1 MKFKKTLGAILA
13 SSFIGLS
20 GGPYSNPIEKHALLV
35 CSATET
41 NTQYNQ
47 GDIDPIDVD
56 LDTVS
61 LSKIYKTLKNNGFK
75 DGNIKILYSSDGRT
89 MNFEEKVNH
98 EILQEIKEK
107 HFNGQYKNDATEK
120 NINITLEDYKK
131 KIDYNDEFVFYLSC
145 HGRLTGTQHLG
156 DFGRGDTLT
165 TDELKSSLD
174 GFNSRSNLFFFVSC
188 YSGVILEKID
198 IENACMVSATQNH
211 TLGWVDRN
219 FDIASIYLQKK
230 YDPNSDRNKDGFV
243 DAQEAYEK
251 AVEEAVYY
259 NKELTDY
266 FLNVYIGPIFEG
278 SAENNLKKLS
288 LIPKIEVGKFF
299 IDLE

>member
-1 MKFKKTLGAILA
+1 
-13 SSFIGLS
+13 
-20 GGPYSNPIEKHALLV
+20 
-35 CSATET
+35 
-41 NTQYNQ
+41 
-47 GDIDPIDVD
+47 
-56 LDTVS
+56 
-61 LSKIYKTLKNNGFK
+61 
-75 DGNIKILYSSDGRT
+75 
-89 MNFEEKVNH
+89 
-98 EILQEIKEK
+98 
-107 HFNGQYKNDATEK
+107 
-120 NINITLEDYKK
+120 
-131 KIDYNDEFVFYLSC
+131 
-145 HGRLTGTQHLG
+145 
-156 DFGRGDTLT
+156 
-165 TDELKSSLD
+165 
-174 GFNSRSNLFFFVSC
+174 
-188 YSGVILEKID
+188 
-198 IENACMVSATQNH
+198 MVSATQNH